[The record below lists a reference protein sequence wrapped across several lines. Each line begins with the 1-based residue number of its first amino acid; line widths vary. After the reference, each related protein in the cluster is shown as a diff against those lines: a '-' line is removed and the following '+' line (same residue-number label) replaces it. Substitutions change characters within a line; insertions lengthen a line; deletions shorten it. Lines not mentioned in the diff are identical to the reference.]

1 MVFRLSTTFTR
12 ITAALIRGRRTLT
25 LFVSNAALIQGRRSY
40 GGGAHSSKYGI
51 LGVIRVFLITAF
63 SVYFPDIW
71 IITRIFHKKLHYER
85 HKFL

>member
-40 GGGAHSSKYGI
+40 GGGTHSSKYGI
-51 LGVIRVFLITAF
+51 LGVIRVFLIATSKQMFNANKE
-63 SVYFPDIW
+63 S
-71 IITRIFHKKLHYER
+71 
-85 HKFL
+85 KFQSFNNRNLN